1 MAGAT
6 ILMAILGCGDAGTA
20 CEQVRISPVR
30 YASVSACVAA
40 QDDVLARSDIMYPVV
55 TAQCRVEGTVVPA
68 SLEATPGKSAP
79 AAKRLALKQAS
90 LRS

>member
-1 MAGAT
+1 MATAT

-20 CEQVRISPVR
+20 CDQVSVSPVR

-40 QDDVLARSDIMYPVV
+40 QDEVLARADVTYPVV
-55 TAQCRVEGTVVPA
+55 TAQCRAQGSRNAALRDVPA
-68 SLEATPGKSAP
+68 KP
-79 AAKRLALKQAS
+79 AAATERLLKTAA

>member
-1 MAGAT
+1 MATAT

-20 CEQVRISPVR
+20 CEQVSVSPVQ

-40 QDDVLARSDIMYPVV
+40 QDEVLANADVMYPVV
-55 TAQCRVEGTVVPA
+55 TAQCRVQGSQNAV
-68 SLEATPGKSAP
+68 LRDAP
-79 AAKRLALKQAS
+79 AKPATATTRLLKTAA